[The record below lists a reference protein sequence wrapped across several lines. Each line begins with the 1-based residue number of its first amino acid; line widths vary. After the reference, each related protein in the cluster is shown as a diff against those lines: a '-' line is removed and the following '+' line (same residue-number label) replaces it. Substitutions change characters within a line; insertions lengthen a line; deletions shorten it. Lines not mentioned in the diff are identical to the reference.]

1 MDRLLNLACLFMVIM
16 KVIKNFL
23 FWFTLC
29 NSSLIFINKAQGE
42 TQCDCHAEFIWI
54 KNTFEKNDAGVEYI
68 LKEKGQQAYDLHT
81 EEIMKMAKA
90 AKNKSECISLI
101 YKWFKFFRKGH
112 LGIVDLK
119 KEPESAQV
127 IDLDENKIR
136 NHERLTL
143 NERELNHLIDN
154 ESTPSPIGIWESA
167 PYKVGIVPTDSGY
180 SGIVLDAPGTPWNKG
195 QVKFKLYKNGENYRA
210 TIWMRNFSARENV
223 TVEFIGNN
231 IIHINGMAYF
241 VHKSKSF
248 KDTPLVKSYIN
259 YIYSTGPYFE
269 QISDRTTYVRIPSFD
284 MSNKRSIDSVLRV
297 NHEKIIQ
304 SPNLIIDLRNNG
316 GGSDDAYS
324 SLIPY
329 LYTNPI
335 RTVGL
340 ELLSTELNNSALL
353 ELSKDTLYDKR
364 SRKEFKDTYDK
375 LNLNL
380 GSFVRVKEDIVS
392 IDSMDR
398 IFPFPQKVAV
408 LINEYCGSTTEQFLL
423 EAKQSAKVKL
433 YGKTTFG
440 SLDISN
446 MHHANSPSGEF
457 QLWYCRSK
465 SFRIPEMAIDNVGLQ
480 PDHYLDPTIPQKDWV
495 GFVLEN
501 LK

>member
-1 MDRLLNLACLFMVIM
+1 
-16 KVIKNFL
+16 
-23 FWFTLC
+23 
-29 NSSLIFINKAQGE
+29 
-42 TQCDCHAEFIWI
+42 
-54 KNTFEKNDAGVEYI
+54 
-68 LKEKGQQAYDLHT
+68 
-81 EEIMKMAKA
+81 
-90 AKNKSECISLI
+90 
-101 YKWFKFFRKGH
+101 
-112 LGIVDLK
+112 
-119 KEPESAQV
+119 
-127 IDLDENKIR
+127 
-136 NHERLTL
+136 
-143 NERELNHLIDN
+143 
-154 ESTPSPIGIWESA
+154 
-167 PYKVGIVPTDSGY
+167 
-180 SGIVLDAPGTPWNKG
+180 
-195 QVKFKLYKNGENYRA
+195 
-210 TIWMRNFSARENV
+210 
-223 TVEFIGNN
+223 
-231 IIHINGMAYF
+231 MAYF
-241 VHKSKSF
+241 VRKSKSF

-340 ELLSTELNNSALL
+340 KLLSTELNNSALL

>member
-119 KEPESAQV
+119 KEPEPAQV

-223 TVEFIGNN
+223 AVEFIGNN

-241 VHKSKSF
+241 VRKSKSF

>member
-1 MDRLLNLACLFMVIM
+1 M
-16 KVIKNFL
+16 KVIRNIL
-23 FWFTLC
+23 FWFILS
-29 NSSLIFINKAQGE
+29 NSFLLSNNKLLAGS
-42 TQCDCHAEFIWI
+42 QCDCHAEFTWI
-54 KNTFEKNDAGVEYI
+54 KNTFEKNDAGFEYI

-81 EEIMKMAKA
+81 TEIMNMAKTA
-90 AKNKSECISLI
+90 TNKADCINLI

-119 KEPESAQV
+119 KDTEPVQLIEP
-127 IDLDENKIR
+127 DKNKVR
-136 NHERLTL
+136 MHEKVPLK
-143 NERELNHLIDN
+143 EKELNRMIDN
-154 ESTPSPIGIWESA
+154 ESNPSPIGIWESA
-167 PYKVGIVPTDSGY
+167 PYRVAIVPTDSGY
-180 SGIVLDAPGTPWNKG
+180 AGLVLDAPGTPWNKD
-195 QVKFKLYKNGENYRA
+195 QVKFKLYKNGENYQA
-210 TIWMRNFSARENV
+210 TIWMRNFNARENV
-223 TVEFIGNN
+223 SLEFIGNN

-241 VHKSKSF
+241 VRKSKSF
-248 KDTPLVKSYIN
+248 KDTPLVKSYIS
-259 YIYSTGPYFE
+259 YLYSNGPYFE
-269 QISDRTTYVRIPSFD
+269 QISDKTAYVRIPSFA

-297 NHEKIIQ
+297 NHEKIIHTQ
-304 SPNLIIDLRNNG
+304 NLIIDLRNNG

-324 SLIPY
+324 ALVPY

-340 ELLSTELNNSALL
+340 ELLSTELNNAALL
-353 ELSKDTLYDKR
+353 ALSKDTLYDER
-364 SRKEFKDTYDK
+364 SRKEFKETYDK

-380 GSFVRVKEDIVS
+380 GKYVRVKENIIS

-398 IFPFPQKVAV
+398 ILPFPQKVAI

-433 YGKTTFG
+433 YGKSTYG

-446 MHHANSPSGEF
+446 MHHAISPSGAF

-465 SFRIPEMAIDNVGLQ
+465 SYRIPEMAIDNVGLQ
-480 PDHYLDPTIPQKDWV
+480 PDHYLDPSIPQKDWV

>member
-119 KEPESAQV
+119 KEPEPAQV

-241 VHKSKSF
+241 VRKSKSF

>member
-1 MDRLLNLACLFMVIM
+1 M

-23 FWFTLC
+23 FWFILC
-29 NSSLIFINKAQGE
+29 SSFLLSINKVRGGS
-42 TQCDCHAEFIWI
+42 QCDCHAEFTWI
-54 KNTFEKNDAGVEYI
+54 KNTFEKNDAGFEYI

-81 EEIMKMAKA
+81 DEIMKMAKA
-90 AKNKSECISLI
+90 AKNKADCINLI

-119 KEPESAQV
+119 KEPEPVQV
-127 IDLDENKIR
+127 VEPDENKIR
-136 NHERLTL
+136 KHERLTL
-143 NERELNHLIDN
+143 KEKELNRLIDK
-154 ESTPSPIGIWESA
+154 ESEPSPIGIWESA

-180 SGIVLDAPGTPWNKG
+180 TGIVLDAPETPWNKG

-210 TIWMRNFSARENV
+210 TIWMRNFNARENV
-223 TVEFIGNN
+223 SVEFIGNN
-231 IIHINGMAYF
+231 MIHINGMAFF
-241 VHKSKSF
+241 VRKSKSF

-259 YIYSTGPYFE
+259 YLYSRGPYFE
-269 QISDRTTYVRIPSFD
+269 QISDKTVYVRIPSFD

-297 NHEKIIQ
+297 NHEKIIRT
-304 SPNLIIDLRNNG
+304 PNLIIDLRNNG

-340 ELLSTELNNSALL
+340 ELLSTELNNAALL
-353 ELSKDTLYDKR
+353 ALSKDTLYDEK
-364 SRKEFKDTYDK
+364 SRKEFKETYDK

-380 GSFVRVKEDIVS
+380 GKYVRVKENIIS

-398 IFPFPQKVAV
+398 ILPFPQKVAI

-433 YGKTTFG
+433 YGKSTYG
-440 SLDISN
+440 ALDISN
-446 MHHANSPSGEF
+446 MHHVNSPSGEF

-465 SFRIPEMAIDNVGLQ
+465 SYRIPEMAIDNVGLQ
-480 PDHYLDPTIPQKDWV
+480 PDHYLDASIPQKDWV
-495 GFVLEN
+495 GFVVEN

>member
-1 MDRLLNLACLFMVIM
+1 MDRLLNVACLFMVIM

-119 KEPESAQV
+119 KEPEPAQV

>member
-1 MDRLLNLACLFMVIM
+1 MDRLLNVACLFMVIM

-119 KEPESAQV
+119 KEPEPAQV

-223 TVEFIGNN
+223 AVEFIGNN

-241 VHKSKSF
+241 VRKSKSF